1 METKVK
7 IKWIFLSIIAVLIVG
22 FLHYNLMRTD
32 VVYITGTD
40 TKRVDNNK
48 KDISKTEGTKK
59 STGTIRVTHD
69 VRYINAITRKGKVKV
84 YRNERTG
91 WGWPPYFKFD
101 SADITAEAQS
111 AVNKDP
117 KPWVLIKYYGW
128 RIHILSMYPN
138 IINIKF
144 VDKDYNHFPLFNII
158 VLGLIFGGIYYF
170 VKKLKGF
177 KTSAKRRFSK
187 KSNQTAE

>member
-1 METKVK
+1 METKAK
-7 IKWIFLSIIAVLIVG
+7 IKWISLSIIAVLIVG

-48 KDISKTEGTKK
+48 KDVSKTEGTKK
-59 STGTIRVTHD
+59 SAGTIRVTHD

-91 WGWPPYFKFD
+91 WGGPPYFKFD
-101 SADITAEAQS
+101 SADITAEAHS
-111 AVNKDP
+111 AASKNP
-117 KPWVLIKYYGW
+117 KPWVLVKYYGW
-128 RIHILSMYPN
+128 RIHMLSMFPN
-138 IINIKF
+138 IISMKV
-144 VDKDYNHFPLFNII
+144 VDKDYNHFPLFNIV
-158 VLGLIFGGIYYF
+158 VLSLIFGGTYYL

-177 KTSAKRRFSK
+177 KASTKRRFSK
-187 KSNQTAE
+187 K